1 MWNPNSTP
9 TQRTHELHHL
19 IALIV
24 ALNATTP
31 RHPFI
36 DEYMRTLNSM
46 DHDICRQMQQA
57 LTYGDHGGPLQLMMT
72 LRDQDK
78 QHLTGAW
85 NQRGEDAA

>member
-1 MWNPNSTP
+1 MWNRNSTVQ
-9 TQRTHELHHL
+9 QRTHELHHL
-19 IALIV
+19 ISLIV
-24 ALNATTP
+24 ALNATAPGHT
-31 RHPFI
+31 FI

-46 DHDICRQMQQA
+46 DQDIGRQMHQA
-57 LTYGDHGGPLQLMMT
+57 ITYNDHGGPLQLMMT